1 MKVAAFLMMLTDVH
15 AVGLK
20 EAQGLTYVTGYYS
33 GLNDRTR
40 HFAKAF
46 EEKFGRPPTMTQA
59 SSYSATLD
67 YLKAVAKV
75 GSTDGALVGREMRK
89 MHVSEDVIPS
99 GHIRAA
105 GLLIHDMYL
114 VHVKPPAESKRARV
128 SERLDRDISEH
139 KAYRTL

>member
-1 MKVAAFLMMLTDVH
+1 MKVAALLMMLTDVH

-75 GSTDGALVGREMRK
+75 GSTDGRSEERRVGQEC
-89 MHVSEDVIPS
+89 VSTCRSRWSPY
-99 GHIRAA
+99 H
-105 GLLIHDMYL
+105 
-114 VHVKPPAESKRARV
+114 
-128 SERLDRDISEH
+128 
-139 KAYRTL
+139 